1 MSELK
6 IPETG
11 ITLHENPDD
20 SVWVSSYHDRRPGR
34 ERASWVRDPATGA
47 FAFFGD
53 MQEPIV
59 SPGGGYVASLP
70 VARMV
75 RTDFETVVL
84 RDRVTGWS
92 GEVRT
97 VDKAATLLFPAWSED
112 GRRLLATA
120 LDTSRRPAVSLGFV
134 VLDAARR
141 SVTFSPVQGG
151 GDQPCGWSPDGG
163 GVLRPTAGGGLR
175 AYDLSGRPLRTFTEV
190 GKPLR
195 DGAARTTLG
204 TVFATTCPKRTGRV
218 CYWDVRTGAARGETR
233 LPEGGGFNGWLDD
246 GHFLGTVPGRGKSR
260 AVVMMDLKGKVVRTL
275 AEGPADEIE
284 DVVLW
289 YTRR

>member
-1 MSELK
+1 M
-6 IPETG
+6 PE
-11 ITLHENPDD
+11 ITDLRAGDPVQVEDYRLVGRLGPGVYLAR
-20 SVWVSSYHDRRPGR
+20 SPARPPTSRCWCGCCPPTWRPGR

-97 VDKAATLLFPAWSED
+97 VDKPATLLFPAWSED

-141 SVTFSPVQGG
+141 SVTFSPVQGAAT
-151 GDQPCGWSPDGG
+151 S
-163 GVLRPTAGGGLR
+163 RSAG
-175 AYDLSGRPLRTFTEV
+175 
-190 GKPLR
+190 
-195 DGAARTTLG
+195 ARTAAACCSPRPAVG
-204 TVFATTCPKRTGRV
+204 CAPTT
-218 CYWDVRTGAARGETR
+218 
-233 LPEGGGFNGWLDD
+233 
-246 GHFLGTVPGRGKSR
+246 
-260 AVVMMDLKGKVVRTL
+260 
-275 AEGPADEIE
+275 
-284 DVVLW
+284 
-289 YTRR
+289 